1 MQKPL
6 FWGLRPGERRFILL
20 AGDLLVT
27 IVSLILAI
35 FFWAQDDWLNISL
48 QFIRERI
55 PFWFYLLPLLWIVL
69 LIELY
74 EPRRA
79 NRIGDTVRGIGIAA
93 GSSLG
98 LYLVLFFVSSPGS
111 LPRLGVAAFIVGATV
126 LTLIWRAL
134 YIKIFTAPLLMRR
147 ILIIGAGN
155 AGSTLVKIIQDMYPP
170 PFFLAGFIDDD
181 PKKRGK
187 RIEDIPV
194 LGGGEDLLRVVAEK
208 NISDLVFAISGDIHP
223 ALFRSLLEAEELGIE
238 VTTMPRVYEELFGRV
253 PILLLQSDW
262 ILRSFVDFA
271 HSSEFSELNKRL
283 LDIFGGLVGCLLF
296 GLLYPFISFLIFLD
310 SGLPLLYRQK
320 RLGKNG
326 KEYSIIKFRTM
337 YTDAE
342 KDGRARLASADD
354 ERITRVGRFLRR
366 SHLDELP
373 QFINVLRGEMSLV
386 GPRAERA
393 ELVAQLQ
400 MKVPFYR
407 ARLLVKPGLTGW
419 AQVNFGYAATVE
431 DTGIKL
437 EYDLYYIKHRS
448 LLLDISILVRTVGTV
463 LGLRGR

>member
-20 AGDLLVT
+20 TGDLLVT

-55 PFWFYLLPLLWIVL
+55 PFWFYFLPLVWIVL

-111 LPRLGVAAFIVGATV
+111 LPRLGVAAFIVGATA

-147 ILIIGAGN
+147 VLIIGAGN
-155 AGSTLVKIIQDMYPP
+155 AGSTLAKIIQDIYPP

-181 PKKRGK
+181 PNKRGD
-187 RIEDIPV
+187 RIEDVPV

-208 NISDLVFAISGDIHP
+208 NISDLVFAIAGDIHP

-354 ERITRVGRFLRR
+354 ERITRVGRFLR
-366 SHLDELP
+366 
-373 QFINVLRGEMSLV
+373 
-386 GPRAERA
+386 
-393 ELVAQLQ
+393 
-400 MKVPFYR
+400 
-407 ARLLVKPGLTGW
+407 
-419 AQVNFGYAATVE
+419 
-431 DTGIKL
+431 
-437 EYDLYYIKHRS
+437 
-448 LLLDISILVRTVGTV
+448 
-463 LGLRGR
+463 